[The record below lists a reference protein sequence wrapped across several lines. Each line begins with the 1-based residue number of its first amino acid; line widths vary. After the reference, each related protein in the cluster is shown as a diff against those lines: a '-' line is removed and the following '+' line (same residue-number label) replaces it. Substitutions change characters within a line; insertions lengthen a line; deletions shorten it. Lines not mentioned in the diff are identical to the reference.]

1 MQSMS
6 YTNTVDLEVQ
16 DMSRYSAHTHPTI
29 TTISSITPAGG
40 PPIATASII
49 NPKVTSSAVATSST
63 MHSVDKIIEFPS
75 LIEKGKM
82 YQQQQQ
88 QLIDV
93 YSPGIHSNNI
103 VVANHELT
111 FSSSTAKGFSG
122 LDALPLNPCY
132 NSVTSLTNNEKASA
146 KTYMNKQ
153 SNVSINACDFQTNSL
168 LIVKFFLLARH
179 EFR

>member
-1 MQSMS
+1 MKSMS
-6 YTNTVDLEVQ
+6 YTNTVDLEVE
-16 DMSRYSAHTHPTI
+16 DMSRYSSHTHPTI
-29 TTISSITPAGG
+29 TTISSMTPAGG

-82 YQQQQQ
+82 YQQQH

-93 YSPGIHSNNI
+93 YSSAMHSNNI
-103 VVANHELT
+103 VLANQELT
-111 FSSSTAKGFSG
+111 FSSPSGKGFSG
-122 LDALPLNPCY
+122 LDALPLNSGY
-132 NSVTSLTNNEKASA
+132 NSVTSLTNNEKALA

-153 SNVSINACDFQTNSL
+153 SNVSDALIFKRMPL
-168 LIVKFFLLARH
+168 LIN
-179 EFR
+179 